1 MLIKKKLVTEE
12 DRAKALAKAREKQ
25 RRRITKYGQAK
36 PRHAKKGIYSCCYAF
51 VVLLLLLLMFQISFR
66 EKGDVGMILGF
77 AGLGT
82 MALAGIGVWLGGRGM
97 KEREKNYIT
106 CKVGIGINLAV
117 FLGLTAIFIRGLS
130 DDRREI

>member
-82 MALAGIGVWLGGRGM
+82 MALAGIGVWLGM

-117 FLGLTAIFIRGLS
+117 FLGLTAIFIRGFV
-130 DDRREI
+130 R

>member
-12 DRAKALAKAREKQ
+12 DRAKATAKAREKQ
-25 RRRITKYGQAK
+25 RKRITKYGQAK

-51 VVLLLLLLMFQISFR
+51 VVFLLLLLMFSISYR
-66 EKGDVGMILGF
+66 KKGDIGMILGF

-82 MALAGIGVWLGGRGM
+82 MALAGMGVWLGGRGM

-106 CKVGIGINLAV
+106 CKVGIGINLTA
-117 FLGLTAIFIRGLS
+117 FLGLMAIFIRGII
-130 DDRREI
+130 R

>member
-12 DRAKALAKAREKQ
+12 DRAKAMAKAREKQ
-25 RRRITKYGQAK
+25 RKRITKYGQAK

-51 VVLLLLLLMFQISFR
+51 VVFLLLLLMFEISYR
-66 EKGDVGMILGF
+66 KKGDVGMVLGF
-77 AGLGT
+77 VGLGT

-106 CKVGIGINLAV
+106 CKVGIGINLTA
-117 FLGLTAIFIRGLS
+117 FLGLTAIFIRGVI
-130 DDRREI
+130 R

>member
-117 FLGLTAIFIRGLS
+117 FLGRTAIFIRGFV
-130 DDRREI
+130 R

>member
-12 DRAKALAKAREKQ
+12 DRAKAMAKAREKQ
-25 RRRITKYGQAK
+25 RKRITKYGQAK

-117 FLGLTAIFIRGLS
+117 FLGLTAIFIRGFV
-130 DDRREI
+130 R

>member
-117 FLGLTAIFIRGLS
+117 FLGLTAIFIRGFV
-130 DDRREI
+130 R

>member
-117 FLGLTAIFIRGLS
+117 FLGVTAIFIRGCV
-130 DDRREI
+130 R

>member
-12 DRAKALAKAREKQ
+12 DRAKAIAKAREKQ
-25 RRRITKYGQAK
+25 RKRITKYGQAK

-51 VVLLLLLLMFQISFR
+51 VVFLLLLLMFEISYR
-66 EKGDVGMILGF
+66 KKGDIGMILGF

-106 CKVGIGINLAV
+106 CKVGIGINLTA
-117 FLGLTAIFIRGLS
+117 FLGLMAIFIRGII
-130 DDRREI
+130 R

>member
-1 MLIKKKLVTEE
+1 MLKKKLVTEE

-117 FLGLTAIFIRGLS
+117 FLGLTAIFIRGFV
-130 DDRREI
+130 R

>member
-51 VVLLLLLLMFQISFR
+51 VVLLLLLLMFQISYR

-82 MALAGIGVWLGGRGM
+82 MALAGIGIWLGVRGM

-106 CKVGIGINLAV
+106 CKIGIGINLAV
-117 FLGLTAIFIRGLS
+117 FLGLTAIFIRGFV
-130 DDRREI
+130 R

>member
-66 EKGDVGMILGF
+66 EKGDVSMILGF

-117 FLGLTAIFIRGLS
+117 FLGLTAIFIRGFV
-130 DDRREI
+130 R

>member
-117 FLGLTAIFIRGLS
+117 FLGLTAIFIRGLV
-130 DDRREI
+130 R

>member
-36 PRHAKKGIYSCCYAF
+36 PRHAKKGSYSCCYAF

-117 FLGLTAIFIRGLS
+117 FLGLTAIFIRGFV
-130 DDRREI
+130 R

>member
-117 FLGLTAIFIRGLS
+117 FLGLTAIFIRGVV
-130 DDRREI
+130 R

>member
-12 DRAKALAKAREKQ
+12 DRAKAMAKAREKQ
-25 RRRITKYGQAK
+25 RKRITKYGQAK

-51 VVLLLLLLMFQISFR
+51 VVFLLLLLMFDISYR
-66 EKGDVGMILGF
+66 KKGDIGMILGF

-106 CKVGIGINLAV
+106 CKVGIGINLTA
-117 FLGLTAIFIRGLS
+117 FLGLMAIFIRGII
-130 DDRREI
+130 R

>member
-117 FLGLTAIFIRGLS
+117 FLGLTAIFIRGFF
-130 DDRREI
+130 R

>member
-51 VVLLLLLLMFQISFR
+51 VVLLLLLLVFQISFR

-117 FLGLTAIFIRGLS
+117 FLGLTAIFIRGFV
-130 DDRREI
+130 R